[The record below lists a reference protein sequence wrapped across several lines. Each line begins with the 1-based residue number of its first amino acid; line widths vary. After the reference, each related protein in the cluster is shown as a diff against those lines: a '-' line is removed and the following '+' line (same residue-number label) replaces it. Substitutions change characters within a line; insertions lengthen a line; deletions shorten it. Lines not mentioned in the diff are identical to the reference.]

1 MSGVMGEMVLLKL
14 NLQGWV
20 IMVKAEGLAAGSIVN
35 CFLYFDF
42 NYVDAEN
49 VWCTMWN

>member
-20 IMVKAEGLAAGSIVN
+20 IMVKAEGLAASSIVN

-42 NYVDAEN
+42 NTDKIKEIFISD
-49 VWCTMWN
+49 